1 METHASSVAGVEAA
15 WSDLRGIVGDEYMR
29 AATPENAVDGVQ
41 PQMVI
46 EPGSPDEISHVLKTA
61 SSAGLQVIPRGGA
74 TKMDWGNPPRG
85 GDLIISTRRLNRIV
99 EHAWGD
105 MTATVEAGCTLQQL
119 QQTLA
124 EHGQRL
130 ALDPLWPEKATI
142 GGILATNDSGPLRI
156 RFGSLRDLVIG
167 VTLALADGTL
177 AKSGGKV
184 VKNVAGYDLP
194 KLATGSLGTLG
205 IITQA
210 IFRLHPIPRES
221 RSLSFS
227 TSDNSAMN
235 ALVLAILD
243 SKLVPTGVQ
252 VRAASSTPPE
262 IDLRF
267 EGTSAGCEAQVDQA
281 VRLAAGSRQVGTQAG
296 AQADVWNAPA
306 RLWDGA
312 EPSVVCKFTLLPASM
327 GTFFDKVREVAEQAR
342 LQLRLAA
349 QAVGVGLLRLEGDG
363 AAPDVFLSAIAE
375 LRQSLEVRGGSLVV
389 LRCPLEVKSKLDV
402 WGSSGDALPVMKSIK
417 AQFDPAGVLNP
428 GRFIGGI

>member
-1 METHASSVAGVEAA
+1 MAGGEAA
-15 WSDLRGIVGDEYMR
+15 WSDLRAIGGAEHMR
-29 AATPENAVDGVQ
+29 AATAEDAVDGVQ

-46 EPGSPDEISHVLKTA
+46 EPGGPDEIARVLKTA
-61 SSAGLQVIPRGGA
+61 SGAGLQVIPRGGA
-74 TKMDWGNPPRG
+74 TKMGWGNPPRG

-105 MTATVEAGCTLQQL
+105 MTATVEAGCTLGQL

-156 RFGSLRDLVIG
+156 RFGSLRDLIIG
-167 VTLALADGTL
+167 ITLALGDGTL

-210 IFRLHPIPRES
+210 IFRLHPTPRES
-221 RSLSFS
+221 RTLSFS
-227 TSDNSAMN
+227 TPDNAAMN

-243 SKLVPTGVQ
+243 SKLVPTGLQ
-252 VRAASSTPPE
+252 VRAAGSALPE

-267 EGTSAGCEAQVDQA
+267 EGTAAGCEAQVDQA
-281 VRLAAGSRQVGTQAG
+281 VRLAAGSRQIE
-296 AQADVWNAPA
+296 AQADVWSAHEA
-306 RLWDGA
+306 LWGGA
-312 EPSVVCKFTLLPASM
+312 EPPVVCKFTLLPASM
-327 GTFFDKVREVAEQAR
+327 GAFFDKVREVAGRAHLLWQIV
-342 LQLRLAA
+342 A
-349 QAVGVGLLRLEGDG
+349 QAVGAGFLRLEGD
-363 AAPDVFLSAIAE
+363 AADVFVSAILE
-375 LRQSLEVRGGSLVV
+375 LRQGLEARGGSLVV
-389 LRCPLEVKSKLDV
+389 LRCPSEVKAKLDV
-402 WGSSGDALPVMKSIK
+402 WGSSGDALPVMKSVK

>member
-1 METHASSVAGVEAA
+1 MAGVEAA
-15 WSDLRGIVGDEYMR
+15 WSDLRAISGAEHVR
-29 AATPENAVDGVQ
+29 AATAEDAVDGVQ

-46 EPGSPDEISHVLKTA
+46 EPGGPDEIARVLKTA

-74 TKMDWGNPPRG
+74 TKMEWGNPPRG
-85 GDLIISTRRLNRIV
+85 GELIISTRRLNRIV

-105 MTATVEAGCTLQQL
+105 MTATVEAGCTLLQL

-130 ALDPLWPEKATI
+130 ALEPLWPEKATI

-156 RFGSLRDLVIG
+156 RFGSLRDLIIG
-167 VTLALADGTL
+167 ITLALADGTL

-227 TSDNSAMN
+227 AADHAAMN

-243 SKLVPTGVQ
+243 SQLVPTGLQ
-252 VRAASSTPPE
+252 VRAAGVSLPE

-267 EGTSAGCEAQVDQA
+267 EGTAAGCEAQVDQA
-281 VRLAAGSRQVGTQAG
+281 VRLAASSRQVGTRQVETR
-296 AQADVWNAPA
+296 ADVWNAPA
-306 RLWDGA
+306 TLWDGTG
-312 EPSVVCKFTLLPASM
+312 PSVVCKFTLLPAST
-327 GTFFDKVREVAEQAR
+327 GTFFDKVREVAERAHLQWR
-342 LQLRLAA
+342 LTA
-349 QAVGVGLLRLEGDG
+349 QAVGAGLLRLEGDG
-363 AAPDVFLSAIAE
+363 AAADAFLSTIVE
-375 LRQSLEVRGGSLVV
+375 LRQGLEVRGGSFVV

-402 WGSSGDALPVMKSIK
+402 WGSSGDALPVMKSVK

>member
-1 METHASSVAGVEAA
+1 METRSSSGASVAGSEAA
-15 WSDLRGIVGDEYMR
+15 WSDLRAIGGAEHMR
-29 AATPENAVDGVQ
+29 AAAAEDAVDGVQ

-46 EPGSPDEISHVLKTA
+46 EPGSPDEMARVLKTA
-61 SSAGLQVIPRGGA
+61 SVAGLRVIPRGGA
-74 TKMDWGNPPRG
+74 TKMAWGNPPRG

-105 MTATVEAGCTLQQL
+105 MTATVEAGCTLRQL

-130 ALDPLWPEKATI
+130 ALDPPWPGEATI

-156 RFGSLRDLVIG
+156 RFGSLRDLIIG
-167 VTLALADGTL
+167 ITLVLADGTL

-227 TSDNSAMN
+227 TPDHPAMN

-243 SKLVPTGVQ
+243 SRLVPTGVQ
-252 VRAASSTPPE
+252 IRAAGSSLPE

-267 EGTSAGCEAQVDQA
+267 EGTAAGCEAQVDQA
-281 VRLAAGSRQVGTQAG
+281 VRLAAGSRQTGTQTN
-296 AQADVWNAPA
+296 VWNAPA
-306 RLWDGA
+306 ALWGGA

-327 GTFFDKVREVAEQAR
+327 GAFFDKVREVAEKTH
-342 LQLRLAA
+342 LRWRVVA
-349 QAVGVGLLRLEGDG
+349 QAVGVGFLRLEGDG
-363 AAPDVFLSAIAE
+363 AAPDVFPSAIVE
-375 LRQSLEVRGGSLVV
+375 LRQGLESRGGSLVV
-389 LRCPLEVKSKLDV
+389 LRCPSEVKSKLDT
-402 WGSSGDALPVMKSIK
+402 WGSSGDALPVMKSVK

>member
-1 METHASSVAGVEAA
+1 METRSSSGVSLAGSEAA
-15 WSDLRGIVGDEYMR
+15 WSDLRAIGGAEHMR
-29 AATPENAVDGVQ
+29 AATPEDAVDGVQ
-41 PQMVI
+41 PLMVI
-46 EPGSPDEISHVLKTA
+46 EPGSPDEIARVLKTA
-61 SSAGLQVIPRGGA
+61 SGAGLQVIPRGGA
-74 TKMDWGNPPRG
+74 TKMAWGNPPRG
-85 GDLIISTRRLNRIV
+85 GDLIISTRRLSRIV

-130 ALDPLWPEKATI
+130 ALDPLWPGKATI

-156 RFGSLRDLVIG
+156 RLGSLRDLIIG
-167 VTLALADGTL
+167 ITLALADGTL

-227 TSDNSAMN
+227 TPDHAAMN
-235 ALVLAILD
+235 TLVCAILD
-243 SKLVPTGVQ
+243 SQLVPTGLQ
-252 VRAASSTPPE
+252 VRAAGSSLPE

-267 EGTSAGCEAQVDQA
+267 EGTAAGCEAQVDQA
-281 VRLAAGSRQVGTQAG
+281 VRLAVGSRQIG
-296 AQADVWNAPA
+296 AQADVWNASEAP
-306 RLWDGA
+306 WGGG

-327 GTFFDKVREVAEQAR
+327 GTFFDKVREVAGQAR
-342 LQLRLAA
+342 LSWRLVA
-349 QAVGVGLLRLEGDG
+349 QAVGAGWLRLEGEG
-363 AAPDVFLSAIAE
+363 AAADVFSSAIAE
-375 LRQSLEVRGGSLVV
+375 LRQGLEARGGSLVV
-389 LRCPLEVKSKLDV
+389 LRCPAEVKSKLDV
-402 WGSSGDALPVMKSIK
+402 WGSSGDALPVMKSVK

>member
-1 METHASSVAGVEAA
+1 METRSSSGVSVAGSEAG
-15 WSDLRGIVGDEYMR
+15 WSELRAIGGAEHMR
-29 AATPENAVDGVQ
+29 AATPEDAVDGVQ

-46 EPGSPDEISHVLKTA
+46 EPGSPDEVARVLKTA
-61 SSAGLQVIPRGGA
+61 SGAGLQVIPRGGA
-74 TKMDWGNPPRG
+74 TKMNWGNPPRG
-85 GDLIISTRRLNRIV
+85 GDLIVSTLRLNRIV

-130 ALDPLWPEKATI
+130 ALDPLWPGKATI

-156 RFGSLRDLVIG
+156 RLGSLRDLIIG
-167 VTLALADGTL
+167 ITLALADGTL

-194 KLATGSLGTLG
+194 KLATGALGTLG

-227 TSDNSAMN
+227 APDHAAMN

-243 SKLVPTGVQ
+243 SQLVPTGLQ
-252 VRAASSTPPE
+252 VRAAGASLPE
-262 IDLRF
+262 IDVRF
-267 EGTSAGCEAQVDQA
+267 EGTAAGCEAQVDQA
-281 VRLAAGSRQVGTQAG
+281 IRLAAGCRQVGSQT
-296 AQADVWNAPA
+296 DVWNASTA
-306 RLWDGA
+306 LWAGA
-312 EPSVVCKFTLLPASM
+312 DPFVVCKFTLLPANM
-327 GTFFDKVREVAEQAR
+327 GTFFDKVREVAERAH
-342 LQLRLAA
+342 LQWRLAA
-349 QAVGVGLLRLEGDG
+349 QAVGAGWLRLEGN
-363 AAPDVFLSAIAE
+363 APDVFLSTIVE
-375 LRQSLEVRGGSLVV
+375 LRQGLESRGGSLGV
-389 LRCPLEVKSKLDV
+389 LRCPSEVKSKLDV

-417 AQFDPAGVLNP
+417 AQFDPTGALNP
-428 GRFIGGI
+428 GRFMGGI

>member
-1 METHASSVAGVEAA
+1 MEMRSSSGASVAGVEAA
-15 WSDLRGIVGDEYMR
+15 WSDLRAIVGAEHMR
-29 AATPENAVDGVQ
+29 AATPDDAVDSVQ

-46 EPGSPDEISHVLKTA
+46 EPGSPDEIARVLKTA
-61 SSAGLQVIPRGGA
+61 SAAALQVIPRGGA
-74 TKMDWGNPPRG
+74 TKMNWGNPPRG
-85 GDLIISTRRLNRIV
+85 GDLILSTLRLNRVV

-105 MTATVEAGCTLQQL
+105 MTATVEAGCTLRQL

-130 ALDPLWPEKATI
+130 ALDPPWSDKATI

-156 RFGSLRDLVIG
+156 RYGSLRDLIIG
-167 VTLALADGTL
+167 ITLALADGTL

-227 TSDNSAMN
+227 APDNTAMN

-243 SKLVPTGVQ
+243 SKLVPTGLQ
-252 VRAASSTPPE
+252 VCAADTSLPE
-262 IDLRF
+262 VDLRF
-267 EGTSAGCEAQVDQA
+267 EGTAAGCEAQVDQA
-281 VRLAAGSRQVGTQAG
+281 MRLAAGSRQVE

-306 RLWDGA
+306 ALWSGA

-327 GTFFDKVREVAEQAR
+327 GTFFAKVRGVAERAHLRWR
-342 LQLRLAA
+342 LVA
-349 QAVGVGLLRLEGDG
+349 QAVGAGCLRLEGDG
-363 AAPDVFLSAIAE
+363 AAPDVFPSAIVE
-375 LRQSLEVRGGSLVV
+375 LRQALEAHGGSLAV

-402 WGSSGDALPVMKSIK
+402 WGSSGDALPVMKSVK
-417 AQFDPAGVLNP
+417 AQFDPTGVLNP